1 MSVKS
6 LLARADAL
14 LAQDKHS
21 EALET
26 YNLVLAQD
34 DANFDALVGCGR
46 ALTSLRQYDF
56 SLAHFNFALTLK
68 PDAAIAYHYR
78 ALAYHGAKR
87 FDEALLDHQKALE
100 LNPGEIA
107 TFLNL
112 ANTLAELDR
121 AEEALEFYNG
131 VIAMWPKYAIA
142 YNNRGNLFL
151 DNRMIEEALVDYAQA
166 AKLDP
171 GQNKFRWN
179 QGLMQILLGQYLEG
193 WKLYEAGFETAG
205 FARGE
210 RKRCPQ
216 PQWLGKFDVKGKRV
230 LLYAEQGYGDTM
242 QFCRYAHQVAALG
255 AQVILEVQAPLVG
268 LLKSLGEQF
277 IVVAQGSGFTEF
289 DYHCPIMSLP
299 MVFGT
304 TLETVPAEV
313 PYLVADKSR
322 QSAFNLG
329 VSNQMRIGLVWSGS
343 ASHKNDHRRS
353 IPLATLAGLLKLPA
367 SFHCLQKEIQPR
379 DQALLAELPSIA
391 LHTEQLKD
399 FNDTAALVDAMDLV
413 ISVDTSVAHLAGALG
428 KPVWVLLPFV
438 PDYRWLL
445 DRTDTPWY
453 PTGRL
458 FRQPTVG
465 DWDAVLTALEHA
477 LLQQLTSP

>member
-1 MSVKS
+1 MSVKP
-6 LLARADAL
+6 LLAKADAL
-14 LAQDKHS
+14 LAQEKHN

-26 YNLVLAQD
+26 YNQVLAQD
-34 DANFDALVGCGR
+34 ASNFDALVGCGR
-46 ALTSLRQYDF
+46 ALTALRQYDF
-56 SLAHFNFALTLK
+56 ALAHFNFALTIK
-68 PDAAIAYHYR
+68 PDAAICYHYR
-78 ALAYHGAKR
+78 ALAYHGAKH

-112 ANTLAELDR
+112 ANTLSELDR
-121 AEEALEFYNG
+121 AQEALEFYNG
-131 VIAMWPKYAIA
+131 VIEMSPNYAIA

-151 DNRMIEEALVDYAQA
+151 DNRMIEEALVDYAKA

-179 QGLMQILLGQYLEG
+179 QALMLILLGQYQEG
-193 WKLYEAGFETAG
+193 WKLYEAGFDTAG

-216 PQWLGKFDVKGKRV
+216 PQWQGQFDVKGKRV

-242 QFCRYAHQVAALG
+242 QFCRYAHKVAALG
-255 AQVILEVQAPLVG
+255 AHVILEVQPPLVE
-268 LLKSLGEQF
+268 LLKSMSDQF
-277 IVVAQGSGFTEF
+277 IVVAQGSGYTDF

-304 TLETVPAEV
+304 TVETVPAEV
-313 PYLVADKSR
+313 PYLFADKGR
-322 QSAFNLG
+322 QAAFSLP
-329 VSNQMRIGLVWSGS
+329 VTDKPRVGLVWSGS
-343 ASHKNDHRRS
+343 TTHKNDHRRS
-353 IPLATLAGLLKLPA
+353 IPLATLADMLKLPV

-391 LHTEQLKD
+391 NHTAQLKD
-399 FNDTAALVDAMDLV
+399 FKDTAALVDAMDLV

-428 KPVWVLLPFV
+428 KQVWILLPFV

-458 FRQPTVG
+458 FRQPVPG
-465 DWDAVLTALEHA
+465 DWQSVMAELGTALNY
-477 LLQQLTSP
+477 LLKT